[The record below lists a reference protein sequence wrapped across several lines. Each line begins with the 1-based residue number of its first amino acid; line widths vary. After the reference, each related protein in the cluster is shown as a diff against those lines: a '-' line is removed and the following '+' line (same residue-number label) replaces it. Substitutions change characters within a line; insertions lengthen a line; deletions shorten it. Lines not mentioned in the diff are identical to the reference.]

1 LQIRVFRELGLIEQ
15 WGSGVKRI
23 FKEAEELG
31 LPELQIIELGMR
43 LRVIVP
49 LLKPIVLRE
58 DKSPKPSGAESGAES
73 NMTMRIIAMLE
84 EKPLAKLEIANCLGK
99 EKPTR
104 YLNELMR
111 KLLNED
117 LVEYTLPEIPKSRLQ
132 KYRLTRKGEKLLGMD
147 EEGREKIS

>member
-1 LQIRVFRELGLIEQ
+1 MIEQ

-58 DKSPKPSGAESGAES
+58 DKSPKSSGAES